1 LIFSFFVLSLVLVL
15 FSRFAFFPL
24 PWRFSMIRFS
34 DEDQEALEQAFKE
47 TKHRKVH
54 IVYLRA
60 TCLPGHRQAGRSRK
74 AVAALF
80 LVTPATVTNYCK
92 LYKQQGIA
100 GLLANN
106 YKGRRALLSSEQE
119 AELLAYLDTH
129 YVQGKALQAYLWE
142 QFQLKYSVWGALR
155 LAHRMGYVSKKRN
168 GVQAK
173 RMPKPNAPLSRST
186 ARFVL
191 SFRPIKRSASSTSPA
206 LSTTAVQHGV

>member
-1 LIFSFFVLSLVLVL
+1 
-15 FSRFAFFPL
+15 
-24 PWRFSMIRFS
+24 MIRFS

-60 TCLPGHRQAGRSRK
+60 TGRSRK

-80 LVTPATVTNYCK
+80 LVTPETVTNYCN
-92 LYKQQGIA
+92 LYKQQGVA
-100 GLLANN
+100 GLVANN

-119 AELLAYLDTH
+119 AEVRAYLDTH
-129 YVQGKALQAYLWE
+129 YVQGKALQAELWE
-142 QFQLKYSVWGALR
+142 QFQVKYSVWGALR

-173 RMPKPNAPLSRST
+173 RMQQHKKPLSRST
-186 ARFVL
+186 ARFAL

-206 LSTTAVQHGV
+206 LSTTAVQRGV

>member
-1 LIFSFFVLSLVLVL
+1 
-15 FSRFAFFPL
+15 
-24 PWRFSMIRFS
+24 MIRFS
-34 DEDQEALEQAFKE
+34 AEDGKALEQAFQA

-54 IVYLRA
+54 IVYLR
-60 TCLPGHRQAGRSRK
+60 TTGVSRK

-100 GLLANN
+100 GLVAHN

-119 AELLAYLDTH
+119 AEVRAYLDTH
-129 YVQGKALQAYLWE
+129 YVQGKALQAYLWD

-155 LAHRMGYVSKKRN
+155 LAHRLGYVSKKRN

-173 RMPKPNAPLSRST
+173 RMQQLKEPLSRST
-186 ARFVL
+186 ARFAP
-191 SFRPIKRSASSTSPA
+191 SFRPIKRSASLTSRA
-206 LSTTAVQHGV
+206 LSTTAGQRDV

>member
-1 LIFSFFVLSLVLVL
+1 
-15 FSRFAFFPL
+15 
-24 PWRFSMIRFS
+24 MIRFS
-34 DEDQEALEQAFKE
+34 DEDRKALEHAFKE

-60 TCLPGHRQAGRSRK
+60 TGMSRK

-80 LVTPATVTNYCK
+80 LVTPATVTNSCK
-92 LYKQQGIA
+92 LYKQRRIA
-100 GLLANN
+100 GLVANN

-119 AELLAYLDTH
+119 AELRAYLDTH

-173 RMPKPNAPLSRST
+173 RMQQLKKPLSRST

-191 SFRPIKRSASSTSPA
+191 SSRPIKQSASLTSRA
-206 LSTTAVQHGV
+206 LSTTAVQPGV

>member
-1 LIFSFFVLSLVLVL
+1 
-15 FSRFAFFPL
+15 
-24 PWRFSMIRFS
+24 MIRFS
-34 DEDQEALEQAFKE
+34 DEDCKALEHGFKE

-60 TCLPGHRQAGRSRK
+60 TGVSRK

-92 LYKQQGIA
+92 LYKQRGIA
-100 GLLANN
+100 GLVANN
-106 YKGRRALLSSEQE
+106 YKGWRALLSAEQE
-119 AELLAYLDTH
+119 AQLRAYLDRH

-155 LAHRMGYVSKKRN
+155 LAHRLGYVSKKRN

-186 ARFVL
+186 ARFAP
-191 SFRPIKRSASSTSPA
+191 SFRPIKRSASSTSPG
-206 LSTTAVQHGV
+206 LSTTAVQRSV

>member
-1 LIFSFFVLSLVLVL
+1 MIWFS
-15 FSRFAFFPL
+15 A
-24 PWRFSMIRFS
+24 
-34 DEDQEALEQAFKE
+34 EDRKALEHAFKE
-47 TKHRKVH
+47 TQHRKVH

-60 TCLPGHRQAGRSRK
+60 TGVSRK
-74 AVAALF
+74 AVATLF

-92 LYKQQGIA
+92 LFKQQGIA
-100 GLLANN
+100 GLLANH
-106 YKGRRALLSSEQE
+106 YQGRRALLSAEQE
-119 AELLAYLDTH
+119 TELRAYLDTH

-173 RMPKPNAPLSRST
+173 RMQQFKEPLSRST
-186 ARFVL
+186 ARFAL

-206 LSTTAVQHGV
+206 LSTTAVQRGV